1 MSGLNIHQNKN
12 YRKQKI
18 GLATLLEGAILAFD
32 FLKVFKNSKINY
44 GCFKAVK
51 LVKKVIFVFQISKIG
66 GLKCVKLVKSVK
78 LGTNK

>member
-18 GLATLLEGAILAFD
+18 GLATLLEGAGLAFD
-32 FLKVFKNSKINY
+32 ILKVFKNSKINY

-51 LVKKVIFVFQISKIG
+51 LVKKVKIG